1 MSNFPKGGGFLL
13 ERTEAQAVF
22 TPEDYT
28 LEQKMIAETASG
40 FVVRKILPRMDE
52 LESKK
57 EGLSAELLRE
67 FGELGFLG
75 ADIPEEY
82 GGMDVDKISSVIISE
97 EMGKAG
103 SFVITHGGHV
113 GIGSLPIVYFGNHE
127 QKKKY
132 LPDIATGKKIA
143 AYALTEPGAGSDAL
157 ALKTKAKLS
166 PDGKHYLLTG
176 AKQFISNSAFADI
189 FIVFAKIDGDKF
201 SAFIVESNTEGFTT
215 GAEEK
220 KMGLRG
226 SSTRTL
232 YLDDAKVPVE
242 NLLFEIGRGHIVAFN
257 ILNIGRIKT
266 AANSLGIAKC
276 ALDESATYAND
287 RKQFNV
293 SIAQFG
299 LIKEKIAQMAV
310 GIYASESMLYRTS
323 GLIDDMM
330 QSLDTSGPDGGRV
343 IAKGIEEYAIECSLN
358 KVFLSDVLSY
368 VVDEGVQI
376 HGGYGFIADYPI
388 ERMYRDARIFKIFEG
403 TNEINRNLIPT
414 LLMRRATKGDLPLL
428 GAVAAVKE
436 QIASGLPER
445 GDAGDL
451 VQAAKDIFLFTLG
464 EGLEKWGETL
474 LKEQEILGR
483 LADLAIGVFA
493 MESAWLRA
501 QKAVAKKG
509 EKAAALKM
517 KMARAFIYATMEK
530 LGLAAGQV
538 LAAVAAGNEL
548 MKLKGDLARLMQY
561 TPIDGIALN
570 REIAS
575 EVSAAGKY
583 VV

>member
-1 MSNFPKGGGFLL
+1 MSNFPKGGGFLI
-13 ERTEAQAVF
+13 ERTEPQDVF

-28 LEQKMIAETASG
+28 HEHKMIADTASG
-40 FVVRKILPRMDE
+40 FVIRKIVPKMDE

-57 EGLSAELLRE
+57 EGLSPELLRE

-75 ADIPEEY
+75 ADIPEQY
-82 GGMDVDKISSVIISE
+82 GGMDVDKISSIIISE

-127 QKKKY
+127 QKRKY
-132 LPDIATGKKIA
+132 LPAVATGEKIA

-166 PDGKHYLLTG
+166 PDGKYYLLNG
-176 AKQFISNSAFADI
+176 AKQFISNSGFADI
-189 FIVFAKIDGDKF
+189 FIVFAKVDGDKF
-201 SAFIVESNTEGFTT
+201 SAFIVEKNTEGFTT

-276 ALDESATYAND
+276 ALDLSATYAND

-293 SIAQFG
+293 PIAQFG

-310 GIYASESMLYRTS
+310 GIYASESMLYRTG
-323 GLIDDMM
+323 GLIDNMM

-376 HGGYGFIADYPI
+376 HGGYGFIAEYPI
-388 ERMYRDARIFKIFEG
+388 ERLYRDARIFKIFEG

-428 GAVAAVKE
+428 GAIANVKGR
-436 QIASGLPER
+436 IGSGIPER
-445 GDAGDL
+445 VDAGEL
-451 VQAAKDIFLFTLG
+451 VQAAKDLFLFTLG
-464 EGLEKWGETL
+464 TGLEKWGEKL
-474 LKEQEILGR
+474 MKEQEILGR
-483 LADLAIGVFA
+483 LADLAIGAFA

-501 QKAVAKKG
+501 KKAAAKKG

-517 KMARAFIYATMEK
+517 KMAKAFIYATMEK
-530 LGLAAGQV
+530 LSLAAGQV
-538 LAAVAAGNEL
+538 LAAVAAGDEL
-548 MKLKGDLARLMQY
+548 MKLRGDLAKLMQY
-561 TPIDGIALN
+561 IPMDGIALN

-575 EVSAAGKY
+575 EISAAGKY